1 MFYFN
6 VFSTFPSPQTSSP
19 NPPRPIHPSDA
30 GGSTPSRRARRP
42 DNDGTGTFSTLR
54 RRVEKLRR
62 WSGDLSEV
70 TFQVGEN
77 GWAMKKTERLVGLYR
92 GWNFLPSYIGI
103 IS

>member
-1 MFYFN
+1 MFFYHI
-6 VFSTFPSPQTSSP
+6 SITSNLIP
-19 NPPRPIHPSDA
+19 TNPPIR

-42 DNDGTGTFSTLR
+42 DPDGTGTFSTLR

-70 TFQVGEN
+70 TFQVRKRVSNE
-77 GWAMKKTERLVGLYR
+77 KYERLVGLYR

-103 IS
+103 IIRQYKDPY

>member
-6 VFSTFPSPQTSSP
+6 VFFNHISITSNLIP
-19 NPPRPIHPSDA
+19 TNPPIR

-42 DNDGTGTFSTLR
+42 DTDGTGTFSTLR

-70 TFQVGEN
+70 TFQVGEKRVSLTVFRCS
-77 GWAMKKTERLVGLYR
+77 MGLAY
-92 GWNFLPSYIGI
+92 LPTKLGSFGGKCR
-103 IS
+103 